1 MDIKSEKN
9 SEKKKEM
16 DISLKAK
23 KSLEK
28 KIIQVIIKISQIIQW
43 VKAYQLKPILLKIT
57 K

>member
-28 KIIQVIIKISQIIQW
+28 KIIQVIIKISQIIQ
-43 VKAYQLKPILLKIT
+43 
-57 K
+57 